1 MATTFPTNID
11 SYTTKVN
18 NVDTITAGHVNDLQD
33 AMVQVETILG
43 SGSARA
49 IATFDPALEFSTT
62 NPTSVTYDANT
73 NGMYYSRFGGMVFV
87 AGRINVTAYS
97 GGSGNFRMTLPF
109 NVINSVTV
117 AGSHAMFSVRAI
129 SGFSTNIPAVGQ
141 VENNTNYLN
150 LFAYSTTAAGA
161 QVTQTNCSTGGF
173 SLNFS
178 GFYFHA

>member
-1 MATTFPTNID
+1 MATTFPTTVD
-11 SYTTKVN
+11 AYTTKVN
-18 NVDTITAGHVNDLQD
+18 NVDTIAAGHVNDLQD
-33 AMVQVETILG
+33 ATVAIETLLG

-109 NVINSVTV
+109 NVINSATV
-117 AGSHAMFSVRAI
+117 AGSHAQFAVRAI
-129 SGFSTNIPAVGQ
+129 SGFSTNIPATGTI
-141 VENNTNYLN
+141 ENNSNYLN
-150 LFAYSTTAAGA
+150 LYTYSTTAAGVL
-161 QVTQTNCSTGGF
+161 VTQTNCSTGGF
-173 SLNFS
+173 SLNFT